1 MNTNT
6 IFKSVQRLEVLMF
19 TFLFSILSFAQDAE
33 PETKLKVETTKTT
46 TSTEEWVSNP
56 VFWVIGAALFI
67 ILIAVIMRG
76 GRKD

>member
-6 IFKSVQRLEVLMF
+6 IFKSVQRLELLMF

-46 TSTEEWVSNP
+46 TNTEEWVSNP
-56 VFWVIGAALFI
+56 VYWVIGAALFI